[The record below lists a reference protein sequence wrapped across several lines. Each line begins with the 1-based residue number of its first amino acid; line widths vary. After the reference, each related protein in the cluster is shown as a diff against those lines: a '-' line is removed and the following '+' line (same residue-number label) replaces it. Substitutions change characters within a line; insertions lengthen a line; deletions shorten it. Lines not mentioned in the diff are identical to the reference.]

1 MNIPL
6 NEIGQTTIKMYLE
19 CPVTLLQ
26 QIIPGNVED
35 SFTDT
40 PDTVEDYILLDG
52 VEAVLSI
59 IEDMPENNT
68 AHVVFS
74 VGGQPPIRLELT
86 GQKQHRP
93 ANKGDVTL

>member
-1 MNIPL
+1 MNTYG
-6 NEIGQTTIKMYLE
+6 EIGQTTIKLYLE
-19 CPVTLLQ
+19 VPVDLFQ
-26 QIIPGNVED
+26 QIIPDNPED

-68 AHVVFS
+68 AYVVFS
-74 VGGQPPIRLELT
+74 VNGQPPIRLQLT

-93 ANKGDVTL
+93 AQKGDVRL